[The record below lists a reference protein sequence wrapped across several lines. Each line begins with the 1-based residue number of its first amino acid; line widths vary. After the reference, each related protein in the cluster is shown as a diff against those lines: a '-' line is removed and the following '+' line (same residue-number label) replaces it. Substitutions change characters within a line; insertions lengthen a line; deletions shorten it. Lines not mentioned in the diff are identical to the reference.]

1 MRSRGIANILPIV
14 LQHRIAAWVALL
26 ALLASPVWLPRPAV
40 SLATIAEYTFRPDKG
55 QATEFAQ
62 VLERVRAEPR
72 LVLAEPLDI
81 VALADRE
88 IYFEPYVFSILQQ
101 GGQWD
106 AGPAVRQICT
116 GQVGLLVLDHPLED
130 PDWEFQGYPH
140 WPTPVRAALRATMH
154 LDRVQARLFLYVPR
168 AAADAAMSN
177 DAPPPPP
184 CRGFV

>member
-1 MRSRGIANILPIV
+1 ELAKVGSNWNYWIESAAATAVLATCAMWELALRAEVRGFR
-14 LQHRIAAWVALL
+14 RIAAWVALL

-88 IYFEPYVFSILQQ
+88 IY
-101 GGQWD
+101 
-106 AGPAVRQICT
+106 
-116 GQVGLLVLDHPLED
+116 
-130 PDWEFQGYPH
+130 
-140 WPTPVRAALRATMH
+140 
-154 LDRVQARLFLYVPR
+154 
-168 AAADAAMSN
+168 
-177 DAPPPPP
+177 
-184 CRGFV
+184 